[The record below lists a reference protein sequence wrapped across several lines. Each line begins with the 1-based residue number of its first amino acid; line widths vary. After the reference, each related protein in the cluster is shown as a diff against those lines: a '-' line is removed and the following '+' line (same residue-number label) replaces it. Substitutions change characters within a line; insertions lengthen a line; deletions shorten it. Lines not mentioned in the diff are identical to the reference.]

1 MKTNPLKKGT
11 LTESGAGVGTV
22 TPEMVEERAVELAA
36 INARSAKDVRASD
49 REQATRELTGEPDMD
64 PKEALLESVPES
76 ERWDPVPGSTGRQ
89 ARESSS
95 EDTDDDG
102 LSDSARLVEQ
112 GVEEAEHD
120 QMLQAAKAARQKDE
134 S

>member
-1 MKTNPLKKGT
+1 MKTNLLKEGT
-11 LTESGAGVGTV
+11 LTENGAGIGTV
-22 TPEMVEERAVELAA
+22 TEEMVEERAVELAA
-36 INARSAKDVRASD
+36 INARSAKDVRESD

-64 PKEALLESVPES
+64 PKEALLESE
-76 ERWDPVPGSTGRQ
+76 WWGPVPGSTGHQ

-120 QMLQAAKAARQKDE
+120 QMFQAVKAEQKKDK